1 MARRKPD
8 GTVVDADRR
17 TARSTWMTGRKWVRW
32 TARLKG
38 EFLDALAA
46 SCNVKESAAA
56 IGVEPASVYHLRR
69 RDEAFAASWAVA
81 LRQGYDMLEI
91 QLVGHALAG
100 GGSGLGALL
109 DNGDPARPPIDVDL
123 ALKLLREHRDRASGK
138 RDPGGPKPV
147 IATREQ
153 TNAAIMK
160 KLAAIEKRL
169 AREDA
174 RRGGMGQRL
183 RPGGAGREDRAG
195 RGIVE
200 RGATGDDRRAIRAV
214 RGGADGGDAL

>member
-1 MARRKPD
+1 MTTSRN
-8 GTVVDADRR
+8 GQIIDADRR

-32 TARLKG
+32 TARMKG

-46 SCNVKESAAA
+46 SCNVKESAEA
-56 IGVEPASVYHLRR
+56 IGVKPASVYQLRR

-81 LRQGYDMLEI
+81 LRQGYDMLEV
-91 QLVGHALAG
+91 QLVGLALAG
-100 GGSGLGALL
+100 GGSGYGAVL

-147 IATREQ
+147 VATREQ

-169 AREDA
+169 AREAAASAATESD
-174 RRGGMGQRL
+174 
-183 RPGGAGREDRAG
+183 GAGPPNGRAS
-195 RGIVE
+195 
-200 RGATGDDRRAIRAV
+200 
-214 RGGADGGDAL
+214 